1 MNTESESMQVARTV
15 QQACIAAAR
24 RAYADAAQ
32 SGLCGEG
39 ALEAAIGAMQTLDL
53 VALVC
58 TVRERSVT
66 P

>member
-1 MNTESESMQVARTV
+1 MSHAPAPMQVARAV

-53 VALVC
+53 AAVVQAAS
-58 TVRERSVT
+58 ERGA
-66 P
+66 PQ

>member
-1 MNTESESMQVARTV
+1 MTTEPELMQVARMV

-53 VALVC
+53 AALAQAA
-58 TVRERSVT
+58 RERSAK

>member
-1 MNTESESMQVARTV
+1 MNTAPELMQAAHAV
-15 QQACIAAAR
+15 QQACVAAAR

-53 VALVC
+53 ARI
-58 TVRERSVT
+58 VRAASAQGRRR
-66 P
+66 